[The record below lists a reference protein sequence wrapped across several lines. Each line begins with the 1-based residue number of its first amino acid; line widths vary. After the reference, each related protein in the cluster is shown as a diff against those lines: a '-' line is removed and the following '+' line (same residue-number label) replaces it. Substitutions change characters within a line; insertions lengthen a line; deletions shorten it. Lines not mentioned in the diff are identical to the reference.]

1 MKIAW
6 FCIPAHGHTNPTLG
20 LVKALTE
27 AGHQVWY
34 FSFEEFREK
43 IEGAGAT
50 FIGCDG
56 YDFEMEDKGNAD
68 RVGKDKVYATELLVS
83 STLALDEMT
92 ARMIDEIKPDIV
104 VSDSVA
110 FWGKLAAMKHGLPY
124 VSSTTTFAFNRYS
137 AKYMQESVW
146 DIARMLIAMPRI
158 NKQIKRLREKGYP
171 VKSILDIVQNDND
184 TNTIVYTSRYFQ
196 PCSETFSD
204 KYHFIGPSIRPITK
218 PVEKTAVGP
227 TGTSITKLL
236 GEKLD
241 PPTEKDKKSLPVPGE
256 GEAFSAV
263 LHPAYLKKADIN
275 TFSVD
280 RSSDDFKELFKSI
293 ERFGVKDPVL
303 ARFNKD
309 GDLEIL
315 SGQRRHLIA
324 SELNYPVPTIIQQLD
339 DDDARILVADGN
351 LHREHISTYDLSRAL
366 RMKADSMKR
375 KAGRKL
381 RGVKGGPET
390 DELIAKEMG
399 MSTMKLNRLMKLSE
413 ATQQICDLVDDGTI
427 AVSIA
432 YNIAFLQPKHQDMV
446 ADMIGINV
454 KVNNENTTNLKKIA
468 ARYPRYTF
476 CRHFC
481 VT

>member
-146 DIARMLIAMPRI
+146 DIARMLMAMPRI
-158 NKQIKRLREKGYP
+158 NKQLKRLREKGYP
-171 VKSILDIVQNDND
+171 VKSLLDIVQNDND

-218 PVEKTAVGP
+218 PVEKTADQTVYISMGTVNQNREFYRNCISVLAS
-227 TGTSITKLL
+227 TGWQVIISMGTNTDRFENLPENIQVYESVDQMAVLSIADAFITHCGMNSASEGLYFGVPLVLFPQTPEQDAVARRTEELSAGVRLKSIS
-236 GEKLD
+236 
-241 PPTEKDKKSLPVPGE
+241 EKDILDALNQVLNDPKYKEGAAKVSGSFKACGGSAEARGFLESL
-256 GEAFSAV
+256 S
-263 LHPAYLKKADIN
+263 N
-275 TFSVD
+275 
-280 RSSDDFKELFKSI
+280 
-293 ERFGVKDPVL
+293 
-303 ARFNKD
+303 
-309 GDLEIL
+309 
-315 SGQRRHLIA
+315 
-324 SELNYPVPTIIQQLD
+324 
-339 DDDARILVADGN
+339 
-351 LHREHISTYDLSRAL
+351 
-366 RMKADSMKR
+366 
-375 KAGRKL
+375 
-381 RGVKGGPET
+381 
-390 DELIAKEMG
+390 
-399 MSTMKLNRLMKLSE
+399 
-413 ATQQICDLVDDGTI
+413 
-427 AVSIA
+427 
-432 YNIAFLQPKHQDMV
+432 
-446 ADMIGINV
+446 
-454 KVNNENTTNLKKIA
+454 
-468 ARYPRYTF
+468 
-476 CRHFC
+476 
-481 VT
+481 